1 MSRDIKYIGMDVH
14 KEATVDRRA
23 ERQWQAG
30 ERLRNCGLE
39 LHPEKTKIV
48 YCKDEMRKG
57 RHTNEKFDFL
67 GYEFRPAPDPIQIF
81 SGRFAGEAATLVWSR
96 HWSTDSIRLTGFC
109 REPSPIRPDACPT

>member
-1 MSRDIKYIGMDVH
+1 MSRDIKYIGMDVY

-48 YCKDEMRKG
+48 YCKDGLRKG
-57 RHTNEKFDFL
+57 KHTNEKFDFL
-67 GYEFRPAPDPIQIF
+67 GYEFRPRRSKNRNGKVLLNF
-81 SGRFAGEAATLVWSR
+81 SPAISTTAAKA
-96 HWSTDSIRLTGFC
+96 IRMVMDGGSLHV
-109 REPSPIRPDACPT
+109 ELI